1 MSYASLNGNRR
12 YTHSSLGS
20 NIYDNINEDN
30 VYDAPYEETG
40 RESGTYEPEPMERNG
55 NMVTIN
61 GVAVRHWTTKLK
73 TFFCILL

>member
-1 MSYASLNGNRR
+1 MSYATLNGNRR

-40 RESGTYEPEPMERNG
+40 RESATYEPEPVGRLNG
-55 NMVTIN
+55 NVITIN
-61 GVAVRHWTTKLK
+61 GVAVR
-73 TFFCILL
+73 